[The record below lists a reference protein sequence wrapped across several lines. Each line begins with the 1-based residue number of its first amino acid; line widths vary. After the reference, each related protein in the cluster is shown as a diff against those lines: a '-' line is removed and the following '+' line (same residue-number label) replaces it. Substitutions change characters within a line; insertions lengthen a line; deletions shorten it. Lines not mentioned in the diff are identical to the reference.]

1 MGVSMEKSK
10 EVREKILEF
19 LRSNS
24 NGKSTSEIMKAFNL
38 TRSQAL
44 NHLTRLVLDG
54 KAKRVKKGPKF
65 QLWYAV

>member
-1 MGVSMEKSK
+1 MK
-10 EVREKILEF
+10 EAKEIREKILEF
-19 LRSNS
+19 LKSS
-24 NGKSTSEIMKAFNL
+24 VNGKSTSEVMKAFNL
-38 TRSQAL
+38 TRAQAV